1 MLIPF
6 PYYYLYQVYTYCQ
19 TYFDIPSMFLYTCF
33 GYCTQCK
40 ELVISGFFTVAGSD
54 YQDEGVDLMPFFS
67 PTSYNGYGDDDK
79 VSNVH

>member
-1 MLIPF
+1 M
-6 PYYYLYQVYTYCQ
+6 
-19 TYFDIPSMFLYTCF
+19 F
-33 GYCTQCK
+33 GYCIQCR
-40 ELVISGFFTVAGSD
+40 ELVNSVFFVLFFFTVAGSD